1 MQAKWAK
8 AWRPERQQIPS
19 DRDRLV
25 QMWNNLATLLATHP
39 IVSTEILRDMTWR
52 QRGLRPRL
60 VEPAL
65 LQQMIGTSSY
75 ELELIPLQTYPFK
88 GRPDAISIPLQNVI
102 PLHNDANHC

>member
-39 IVSTEILRDMTWR
+39 IVSTEILRDMTR
-52 QRGLRPRL
+52 RRRGLRPRL

-65 LQQMIGTSSY
+65 LQQMIGTSSL
-75 ELELIPLQTYPFK
+75 LESKMK
-88 GRPDAISIPLQNVI
+88 GMWWFARSSGM
-102 PLHNDANHC
+102 H